1 MCNFPI
7 DNALINYKKIQFFFC
22 VDENIFVDIDVDADA
37 AELNDDVLRTSGHTE
52 FDKDY
57 KINEFQF
64 NEEDYDGHDNDEIEE
79 EKDNFD

>member
-1 MCNFPI
+1 M
-7 DNALINYKKIQFFFC
+7 
-22 VDENIFVDIDVDADA
+22 
-37 AELNDDVLRTSGHTE
+37 ELNDDLLRTNGHTE

-57 KINEFQF
+57 EINEFQF

>member
-1 MCNFPI
+1 MEEDSI
-7 DNALINYKKIQFFFC
+7 FFFC
-22 VDENIFVDIDVDADA
+22 VDENIFVDVDVDVDAV
-37 AELNDDVLRTSGHTE
+37 ELNDDLLRTNGHTE

-57 KINEFQF
+57 EINEFQF